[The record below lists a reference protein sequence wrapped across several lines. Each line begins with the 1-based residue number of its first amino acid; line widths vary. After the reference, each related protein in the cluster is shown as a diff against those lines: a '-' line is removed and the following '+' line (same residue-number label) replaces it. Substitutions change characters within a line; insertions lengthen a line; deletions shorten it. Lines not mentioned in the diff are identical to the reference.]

1 MSINFVR
8 VDIVH
13 LPRSCNIGA
22 HDLARIGLNW
32 DPDQSH
38 VWIDDPLPEFV
49 TLGVRDVNEPSKKIR
64 KYKPCFQK
72 KNTRDSTRLHKSTIC
87 RGERVEAA
95 GTAASKVVSEP
106 PL

>member
-38 VWIDDPLPEFV
+38 VWIDPLLEFV
-49 TLGVRDVNEPSKKIR
+49 TTLESVM
-64 KYKPCFQK
+64 
-72 KNTRDSTRLHKSTIC
+72 
-87 RGERVEAA
+87 
-95 GTAASKVVSEP
+95 
-106 PL
+106 